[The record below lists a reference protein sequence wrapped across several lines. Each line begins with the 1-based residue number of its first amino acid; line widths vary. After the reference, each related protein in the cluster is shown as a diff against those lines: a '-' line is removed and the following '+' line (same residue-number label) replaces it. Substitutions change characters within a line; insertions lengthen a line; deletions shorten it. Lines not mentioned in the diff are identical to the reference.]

1 MERQSKLGIQ
11 ISYCKI
17 PTQSFPSM
25 LLQIELQ
32 PRHIKKSE
40 KMNFHDTMLQKTCRS
55 ITDVFISKDIPLY
68 RMKLVLYLRINIVY
82 LLHNQVFPICQCKIF
97 RKHIYLKDYGNCR
110 SAIVNEYSNRR
121 KSNSYTRYKDKICSF
136 DRMEKYT
143 LVISFPDNPW

>member
-25 LLQIELQ
+25 SLQIELQ

-55 ITDVFISKDIPLY
+55 ITNVFISKDIPLY
-68 RMKLVLYLRINIVY
+68 RMKLVVYLRINIVY
-82 LLHNQVFPICQCKIF
+82 FLHNQIF
-97 RKHIYLKDYGNCR
+97 STLSMQKSYNPKLLKT
-110 SAIVNEYSNRR
+110 SNI
-121 KSNSYTRYKDKICSF
+121 SN
-136 DRMEKYT
+136 
-143 LVISFPDNPW
+143 ISKTHLFERLWQL